1 MFNDT
6 GEVNAST
13 HSLAMRF
20 KTVSKFTSST
30 IPLLISA
37 MNTLCNHLEQQIPRS
52 TMVTLKRIVPS
63 QLSAFLKSLEHILGD
78 IDTNGPIS
86 RHPSIVTM
94 ICGICCDFVS
104 AVHNQ
109 GIQWLSSTEDLCDP
123 AVETFPML
131 HELCANALR
140 DFRVCIEVMNSSPST
155 SSNDQDALL
164 QLQDSLSKRGG
175 RWLYRAPYLDFSC
188 EQVKFAKN
196 QIIIREG
203 DIIASIY
210 VVLSGKVVALENGVI
225 VDRLEFG
232 SVFGAATSLIIDH
245 RRNMTG
251 NELMQESVRV
261 ESNECV
267 VYIISPQQI
276 LQAQESF
283 RENAVDPEYSG
294 IAKLPHWRQALGYA
308 RSLSL
313 IDNARKTNA
322 IRQTNL
328 YPFMNFGTASAV
340 AKESQLISINRGS
353 SFSEV
358 NGAWVLLEGRVDAI
372 VDKKVVTR
380 YTCLGALFG
389 ETSSFVDASNEGGS
403 MTRDTSVFTFV
414 AAEDC
419 QCVFIPGSVL
429 DTLRTPIMRR
439 EAKMKWLKGQL
450 SHHFPSLPKA
460 DMISLCH
467 LFHQVK
473 VWPTQNLFE
482 KGESGAAFYIVSS
495 GTLLLSN
502 GDDEAKLL
510 TEGDCAGV
518 EVLSRSRQGGNN
530 SVYSHTCTG
539 KDMATCWMISSSAF
553 LENKGKT
560 IDIDDSEGNDSDGNA
575 SHAFSSGVR
584 RVSSCKV

>member
-37 MNTLCNHLEQQIPRS
+37 MNTLCSHLEQQIPRS

-78 IDTNGPIS
+78 IDADGPIS

-104 AVHNQ
+104 EVHNQ
-109 GIQWLSSTEDLCDP
+109 GVQWLSSIEDLCNP
-123 AVETFPML
+123 AVGTFSNL
-131 HELCANALR
+131 HDICTNALR
-140 DFRVCIEVMNSSPST
+140 DFRVCIEVMNSLPST
-155 SSNDQDALL
+155 SSNDQGALL

-175 RWLYRAPYLDFSC
+175 RWQYRAPYLDFNAC
-188 EQVKFAKN
+188 EQVKFVKGQN
-196 QIIIREG
+196 IIREG

-225 VDRLEFG
+225 VDRLGFG

-251 NELMQESVRV
+251 NELVKESVRV

-283 RENAVDPEYSG
+283 RENAVHPEYSE

-313 IDNARKTNA
+313 IQNARKTNA

-328 YPFMNFGTASAV
+328 YPFMNFGTASVV

-353 SFSEV
+353 SFSEEV

-372 VDKKVVTR
+372 VDEKVVIR

-389 ETSSFVDASNEGGS
+389 ETASFVDTSNEERI
-403 MTRDTSVFTFV
+403 MTRETSAFTFV

-439 EAKMKWLKGQL
+439 EAKMKWLKEQL
-450 SHHFPSLPKA
+450 SHHFPSISEA
-460 DMISLCH
+460 VMISLCH
-467 LFHQVK
+467 SFHQVK

-502 GDDEAKLL
+502 GEDEAKLL

-518 EVLSRSRQGGNN
+518 EVLSPSRKGGNN

-539 KDMATCWMISSSAF
+539 KDMATCWMISSSTF
-553 LENKGKT
+553 LDTYSYEGKT
-560 IDIDDSEGNDSDGNA
+560 IDIDDSGGNDSDGNA
-575 SHAFSSGVR
+575 SHAFSSGDEE
-584 RVSSCKV
+584 S